1 VFDYRIGFLGFG
13 EAGYHLA
20 TGFREEGVAHI
31 SAFDINTD
39 TPGLGDRIQQ
49 RASATRVDLVAS
61 PAQLAGRSDIL
72 LSVVTADAALNAA
85 LQMIPYLAER
95 HFYADLNSVSPET
108 KQQIDRSLASTGAK
122 FVEAAVMAPVP
133 GHNHKVPI
141 LMAGA
146 NAASLAELLVPVGMR
161 LEVISDQIGAA
172 SAVKMCRSIVVK
184 GLEALLL
191 ECAMGAVHYNVDKR
205 VFASLE
211 ESYPGINWKELA
223 GYSIGRV
230 IEHGGRRA
238 REMEEVA
245 ATLRAA
251 GIKPLMS
258 EATIETQD
266 WGAGLNLKEEFGTA
280 IPRDY
285 RELVRA
291 ISDRLERKPLA

>member
-1 VFDYRIGFLGFG
+1 MFDYRIGFLGFG

-31 SAFDINTD
+31 SSFDINTN
-39 TPGLGDRIQQ
+39 TPGLGERIRQ
-49 RASATRVDLVAS
+49 RASAAGIDLVES
-61 PAQLAGRSDIL
+61 PGQLAERSDIL
-72 LSVVTADAALNAA
+72 FSVVTADAAHNAA
-85 LQMIPYLAER
+85 HQMVPYLTER
-95 HFYADLNSVSPET
+95 HFYADLNSVSPQT
-108 KQQIDRSLASTGAK
+108 KQQIDRSIASTGAK
-122 FVEAAVMAPVP
+122 FVEAAVMSPVP

-146 NAASLAELLVPVGMR
+146 NAASLTELLVPIGMR

-191 ECAMGAVHYNVDKR
+191 ECAMGAVHYNADER

-211 ESYPGINWKELA
+211 ESYPAINWKELA
-223 GYSIGRV
+223 GYAIGRV

-238 REMEEVA
+238 REMEEAA
-245 ATLRAA
+245 ATLRTA
-251 GIKPLMS
+251 GIKPVMS
-258 EATIETQD
+258 EATVETQD
-266 WGAGLNLKEEFGTA
+266 WGAGLNLKQQFGNS

-285 RELVRA
+285 RTLVRA
-291 ISDRLERKPLA
+291 ICENLKKKRID